1 MLKMIRQRNSFLT
14 VAVYGNL
21 MLLIALIWEDHGKAR
36 RIIDSMLSNRQNLT
50 HDVLVTVMA
59 EVSAIIN
66 SRPIVPVSYDCEVP
80 EVLSPSTILTH
91 KFQGDTVP
99 TGDLDIKSLYKDQ
112 WKRVKHLADE
122 FWLRWRREYLQSLQK
137 RPKWNYERNP
147 VQVGDIVLLKDKEVV
162 RNCWPLG
169 RVSRVFPSE
178 DGRLRKAEVYVVRDS
193 KGTSYVRPVVD
204 LVLLVHPD

>member
-1 MLKMIRQRNSFLT
+1 MI
-14 VAVYGNL
+14 
-21 MLLIALIWEDHGKAR
+21 
-36 RIIDSMLSNRQNLT
+36 LSP
-50 HDVLVTVMA
+50 LVT
-59 EVSAIIN
+59 
-66 SRPIVPVSYDCEVP
+66 
-80 EVLSPSTILTH
+80 
-91 KFQGDTVP
+91 F
-99 TGDLDIKSLYKDQ
+99 YKDQ

-178 DGRLRKAEVYVVRDS
+178 DGRLRKAEE
-193 KGTSYVRPVVD
+193 
-204 LVLLVHPD
+204 